1 MMFPNRIRAG
11 KDLAEKLSKFLS
23 DKPDINKKSDMLVV
37 GLPRGGVPVA
47 LQVCRKFGSS
57 LEIIMSKKLPFPGQ
71 PEYAIGA
78 VSSDGIIVLNPEIPQ
93 DPRWK
98 AYIEQLRQELLER
111 TMSSEEQFYAL
122 AGRTKTSFKDKTVI
136 VVDDGVATGMT
147 AIAALETARQ
157 RGAKFIIMAAP
168 VISSDS
174 VQQLSSHCDEVV
186 AVSVPAKLYSVGEN
200 YIDFSQTS
208 NEEVVA
214 ALREAG
220 AAHHSQPN
228 PLQPKLSLESP

>member
-1 MMFPNRIRAG
+1 
-11 KDLAEKLSKFLS
+11 
-23 DKPDINKKSDMLVV
+23 
-37 GLPRGGVPVA
+37 
-47 LQVCRKFGSS
+47 
-57 LEIIMSKKLPFPGQ
+57 MS
-71 PEYAIGA
+71 I
-78 VSSDGIIVLNPEIPQ
+78 
-93 DPRWK
+93 
-98 AYIEQLRQELLER
+98 
-111 TMSSEEQFYAL
+111 EEQFYAL
-122 AGRTKTSFKDKTVI
+122 AGRTKTSFQGKTVI

-147 AIAALETARQ
+147 AIAALQTARQ

-174 VQQLSSHCDEVV
+174 VQQLSSHCDAVV

-220 AAHHSQPN
+220 SANHPAPNRMQPRFN
-228 PLQPKLSLESP
+228 GR